1 MMSKHVTTLLSTL
14 NNIDKHGMATLVAC
28 SEIGDRLTKKSRADK
43 SPRPEFLEGLK
54 RYTMS
59 VVSLHHDYTRA
70 VENQIVK
77 GGGDKSQW
85 ETEESKISEPF
96 AQSTNGIMRQG
107 LRNPEQ
113 KYVRVFVG
121 LGANKSYEEVY
132 INAKGENVT
141 ELITKEV
148 KENYFPKKYAS
159 KKQEAVGVAKEVKP
173 REYKAENIFYL
184 QKGDKVFNV
193 LSSDLMNLFG
203 LELV

>member
-1 MMSKHVTTLLSTL
+1 
-14 NNIDKHGMATLVAC
+14 
-28 SEIGDRLTKKSRADK
+28 LTKKSRADK

-70 VENQIVK
+70 VENQIAK
-77 GGGDKSQW
+77 NGGDKSQW
-85 ETEESKISEPF
+85 ETEESRVSVPF
-96 AQSTNGIMRQG
+96 AQSTNGIMREG
-107 LRNPEQ
+107 IKNPEQ

-141 ELITKEV
+141 DLITAEI

-159 KKQEAVGVAKEVKP
+159 KKQTDAGVAKEVKP
-173 REYKAENIFYL
+173 REYKAENVFYL
-184 QKGDKVFNV
+184 QKGETVFNV
-193 LSSDLMNLFG
+193 LSADLMSLFG